1 MYLKLAPENQ
11 QIKLEGHRL
20 PFPPVLGSHKHVAP
34 DAGEGCWGP
43 APKWGEGGNG
53 LGRCSTTRK
62 VFLPEL
68 GSETSSLALV
78 FAVRSKLSYT
88 AWK

>member
-53 LGRCSTTRK
+53 VRK
-62 VFLPEL
+62 VQHHQE
-68 GSETSSLALV
+68 GVSAR
-78 FAVRSKLSYT
+78 VRIRNKQFGFGVCSQI
-88 AWK
+88 